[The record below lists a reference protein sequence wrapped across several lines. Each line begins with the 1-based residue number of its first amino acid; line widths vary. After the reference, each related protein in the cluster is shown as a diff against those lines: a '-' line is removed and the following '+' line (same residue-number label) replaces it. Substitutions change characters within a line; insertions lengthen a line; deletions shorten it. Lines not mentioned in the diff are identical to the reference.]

1 MDRRRALS
9 PVYTRQYSTA
19 SSNDSPSA
27 SPAHPHSRHASI
39 GGAGGFS
46 TVRRTQNDAAKQAAR
61 RLAQVMAT
69 QVATDDDNDDDDGDD
84 LFGPP
89 PSLVPPISRRRVVN
103 GAGTAAGNAAGV
115 VNGFHG
121 NFANRTNRAP
131 SPAPTIGRTFV
142 EPVPSVRSSSTGRP
156 TTIRPA
162 TVGPPALKTPVLI
175 PPVELPTPKARAQ
188 GRFPEFG
195 QFDSKVSEN
204 EPEAADL
211 LDKLDLVQ
219 QENETLVEQHR
230 EAEKRREEAEARIK
244 QLELQVAS
252 MGEGLSMEGK
262 LIKRKEAALRQ
273 REVALAAAKRRSEG
287 KEEIETLQL
296 EIETIR
302 TEAATIM
309 DKLQDA
315 ETEAKSLRIM
325 TQRMILTQEE
335 EEEVMLKRCW
345 LARYWGLAV
354 QYGICADIAGSKYEH
369 WSRFAPLP
377 FEVVTSAGQ
386 KAKEDFLDKAENST
400 DRWSKS
406 GRVQGDLTGE
416 GNVETMLSVEMGLR
430 EMASLKIEDAIAL
443 SMAQRRR
450 PNLIRDQRV
459 AADPK
464 FMESFELSQEESD
477 DVLFKEAWLSY
488 FWKRARDYRV
498 EEDIAEERLQLWTN
512 RTGQSPTLQ
521 DAVDVDRGLIELRK
535 LGIEQQLWEASR
547 KELEHHPSLVE
558 GDNDKHDADSENS
571 S

>member
-9 PVYTRQYSTA
+9 PVYTRQWSTA
-19 SSNDSPSA
+19 SSNESPSA
-27 SPAHPHSRHASI
+27 SPAHPHSRNASL

-46 TVRRTQNDAAKQAAR
+46 TVKRTQNVAAKAAAR

-69 QVATDDDNDDDDGDD
+69 QAATDDDNDDDDTDD

-89 PSLVPPISRRRVVN
+89 PSLVPPTIKKKIHLPTTTTTTS
-103 GAGTAAGNAAGV
+103 AAAT
-115 VNGFHG
+115 NGFHPAISG
-121 NFANRTNRAP
+121 RTNRAP
-131 SPAPTIGRTFV
+131 SPALGRTFA
-142 EPVPSVRSSSTGRP
+142 EPAPSVRSSSTGRP
-156 TTIRPA
+156 TTVRPTMMA
-162 TVGPPALKTPVLI
+162 PPAVKTPSAI
-175 PPVELPTPKARAQ
+175 PPVELPTPKARAH
-188 GRFPEFG
+188 GRFPDFA
-195 QFDSKVSEN
+195 QFDSKVAGN
-204 EPEAADL
+204 EPEEAEL
-211 LDKLDLVQ
+211 LDKLDLLQ
-219 QENETLVEQHR
+219 QENENVLEQLR
-230 EAEKRREEAEARIK
+230 EAERRREESEARAK

-252 MGEGLSMEGK
+252 MGEGLSLEAK
-262 LIKRKEAALRQ
+262 LMRRKEAALRQ
-273 REVALAAAKRRSEG
+273 REAALAAAKRRSEG
-287 KEEIETLQL
+287 KEEIATLQS
-296 EIETIR
+296 EIEHMR

-309 DKLQDA
+309 EKLQEA
-315 ETEAKSLRIM
+315 ETESKSLRIM

-335 EEEVMLKRCW
+335 KEEVMLKRCW
-345 LARYWGLAV
+345 LARYWGFAV

-386 KAKEDFLDKAENST
+386 KAKEDFLDKAASSSEK
-400 DRWSKS
+400 WSKS
-406 GRVQGDLTGE
+406 DRDQGDLTGE
-416 GNVETMLSVEMGLR
+416 GNIETMLSVEMGLR

-450 PNLIRDQRV
+450 PNLIRDQKV

-477 DVLFKEAWLSY
+477 DVLFKEAWLAY
-488 FWKRARDYRV
+488 FWKRAKDHRV

-547 KELEHHPSLVE
+547 KEIEYHPALVE
-558 GDNDKHDADSENS
+558 GANNEHDAESES
-571 S
+571 SS

>member
-1 MDRRRALS
+1 MDQRRGLS
-9 PVYTRQYSTA
+9 PVYTRQYSTT
-19 SSNDSPSA
+19 SSNNDSPSA
-27 SPAHPHSRHASI
+27 SPAHPHARHASI

-46 TVRRTQNDAAKQAAR
+46 TVRRTQNDAAKQAAL
-61 RLAQVMAT
+61 RLAQVMAN
-69 QVATDDDNDDDDGDD
+69 QASINDDGDDDDDGDD

-89 PSLVPPISRRRVVN
+89 PSLVPPKTRLNAPSSSSN
-103 GAGTAAGNAAGV
+103 ANAGF
-115 VNGFHG
+115 NGFHG
-121 NFANRTNRAP
+121 RTNRAP
-131 SPAPTIGRTFV
+131 SPAPAIVRTFV
-142 EPVPSVRSSSTGRP
+142 DPVPSVRSSSTGRP

-162 TVGPPALKTPVLI
+162 PVGPPALKTPVVI
-175 PPVELPTPKARAQ
+175 PPVELPTPKARAH
-188 GRFPEFG
+188 GRFPEFR
-195 QFDSKVSEN
+195 QFDSRVSGN
-204 EPEAADL
+204 EPEEADL
-211 LDKLDLVQ
+211 LDKLDLLQ
-219 QENETLVEQHR
+219 QENENVLEQLR
-230 EAEKRREEAEARIK
+230 EAEKRCEESEARAK

-252 MGEGLSMEGK
+252 MGEGLSLEAK
-262 LIKRKEAALRQ
+262 LFKRKEAALRQ
-273 REVALAAAKRRSEG
+273 REAALAAAKRRSEG
-287 KEEIETLQL
+287 KEEIETLHL

-302 TEAATIM
+302 TEASTIM

-386 KAKEDFLDKAENST
+386 KAKEDFLNKENSP
-400 DRWSKS
+400 DRGSKY
-406 GRVQGDLTGE
+406 GRVQGELTGE
-416 GNVETMLSVEMGLR
+416 GNIETMLSVEMGLR

-443 SMAQRRR
+443 SMAHRRR
-450 PNLIRDQRV
+450 PNLIRD
-459 AADPK
+459 
-464 FMESFELSQEESD
+464 LSQEELD
-477 DVLFKEAWLSY
+477 DVLFKEAWLAY
-488 FWKRARDYRV
+488 FWKRAKDHRV

-547 KELEHHPSLVE
+547 KELENHSSLAE
-558 GDNDKHDADSENS
+558 ADDHDAESENS
-571 S
+571 SR